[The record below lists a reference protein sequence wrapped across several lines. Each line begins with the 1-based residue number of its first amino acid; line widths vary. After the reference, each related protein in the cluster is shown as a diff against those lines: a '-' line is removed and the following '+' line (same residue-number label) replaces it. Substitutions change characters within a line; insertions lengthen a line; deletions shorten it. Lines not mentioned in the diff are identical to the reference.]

1 MFLEGV
7 EYSREGIILV
17 TRVRSIP
24 ELLGTAVVSME
35 KLWTQTIHSSI
46 GNINPLLIIY
56 WKIEW
61 WTAIYIMSIY
71 ETISIYARKSF
82 FSSSNPKNWGS
93 EQSIM
98 SREEYDKLATSS
110 HSISMRLHAV
120 IRYKYMEGPLFAEC
134 YPMETSGFW
143 YFFTCSTCQ

>member
-1 MFLEGV
+1 MDPNNPFINWK
-7 EYSREGIILV
+7 YKSTTHNILKD
-17 TRVRSIP
+17 RMMNS
-24 ELLGTAVVSME
+24 
-35 KLWTQTIHSSI
+35 
-46 GNINPLLIIY
+46 NIY
-56 WKIEW
+56 
-61 WTAIYIMSIY
+61 IYIMSIY

-134 YPMETSGFW
+134 YPMETSGF
-143 YFFTCSTCQ
+143 